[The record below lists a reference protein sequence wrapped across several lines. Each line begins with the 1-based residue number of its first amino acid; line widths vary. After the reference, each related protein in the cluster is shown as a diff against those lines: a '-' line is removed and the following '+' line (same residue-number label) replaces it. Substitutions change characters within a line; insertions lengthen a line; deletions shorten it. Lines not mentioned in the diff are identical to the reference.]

1 MKTKLFSCIV
11 LSALLLASCTP
22 NNPQPNPSPNTT
34 TPTWKI
40 VATINGVTHKAEGS
54 SYILNSNHC
63 ITQIGGG
70 IWLIDASIIDK
81 SASSYISG
89 DNGGLQ
95 FQLTNASLG
104 INPLSNCTVYG
115 SWFSDVTDFSGNGYS
130 LTLNGPMVPNSIG
143 GLGPKLPINLTSLG
157 SAGNGQF
164 VNSQPVK
171 GNYSGTLYFKSS
183 PTSVFDIPVTID
195 IDFEAMRP

>member
-1 MKTKLFSCIV
+1 MKTILYSFIALTTLF
-11 LSALLLASCTP
+11 LTSCTP

-54 SYILNSNHC
+54 SLTVNSNYC
-63 ITQIGGG
+63 Y
-70 IWLIDASIIDK
+70 ASISTVWIITAGISDK

-89 DNGGLQ
+89 DNGTLQ
-95 FQLTNASLG
+95 FQLTNPSLG
-104 INPLSNCTVYG
+104 INPLSNCAVYG
-115 SWFSDVTDFSGNGYS
+115 SWFTDIIDFSGSGYS

-183 PTSVFDIPVTID
+183 PTSDFDIPVTID